1 MYKEQLTIKMPNR
14 SALGRE
20 DFMVNECNQAALD
33 FVDSFYKSKIR
44 TGVLI
49 GPKGSGKSHLVN
61 VFCNN
66 TEIDK
71 LKILQNFNIDIYK
84 IFEENDAIIIEDID
98 LVSSKDEEEHLFHC
112 INLSKELKKIL
123 LLTSGTELS
132 NINIKIPD
140 LRSRLDSLQRIKI
153 LEPNDDL
160 MNSLILKLFHDRQI
174 LIKPNI
180 LIYLLKRIDRSY
192 AGISEIISLIDKASL
207 SKNKSISISLI
218 KELLK

>member
-14 SALGRE
+14 LALGRE
-20 DFMVNECNQAALD
+20 DFMVNECNQEALD
-33 FVDSFYKSKIR
+33 FIDSFYKSNIR

-61 VFCNN
+61 VFCKNI
-66 TEIDK
+66 EIDK
-71 LKILQNFNIDIYK
+71 WKILQNFNLDIYK

-98 LVSSKDEEEHLFHC
+98 LISSKSEEEHLFHC
-112 INLSKELKKIL
+112 INLSKELKRIL

-132 NINIKIPD
+132 NINIKTPD

-174 LIKPNI
+174 IIKPNI

-192 AGISEIISLIDKASL
+192 AGISEIISLIDNASL

>member
-192 AGISEIISLIDKASL
+192 AGISEIISLIDNASL